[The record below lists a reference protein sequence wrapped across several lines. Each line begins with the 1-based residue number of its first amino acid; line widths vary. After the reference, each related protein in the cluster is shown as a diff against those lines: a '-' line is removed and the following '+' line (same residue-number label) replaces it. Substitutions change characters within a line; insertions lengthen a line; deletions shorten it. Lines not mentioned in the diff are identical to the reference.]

1 MKRLLC
7 AFAAVV
13 ISAVA
18 LYAQEV
24 PAAPAADEAA
34 PAKDTAK
41 WKKGL
46 ITQVGF
52 SQLSLTNWSAGGS
65 GSISLNTYF
74 DAYGNME
81 KGKLFWDNEA
91 QLGYGFI
98 RSFDD
103 AYPKKSDD
111 RIILD
116 SKIGYK
122 ATQAWY
128 YSAVFNFRSQMAKGY
143 DYKKSWTE
151 PISQFFAPAYFSLG
165 IGIDYKPSKNFSLN
179 IAPITGKTVFVSNP
193 ELRKS
198 YGNYRINEDGTEDL
212 LFCKFELGAQ
222 IKADAKVEVENFKL
236 GTSLTLFSDYLDKPQ
251 NIKVNWDVNVDAK
264 ISKFFSVTLRTN
276 LIYDDNIKCKDA
288 VDKETG
294 APIKVAGVQF
304 KELFSV
310 GFSYTFGE
318 KK

>member
-7 AFAAVV
+7 AITAVV
-13 ISAVA
+13 ISAAA
-18 LYAQEV
+18 LSARET
-24 PAAPAADEAA
+24 PAEAAA

-41 WKKGL
+41 WKRGL
-46 ITQVGF
+46 ITQIGF

-65 GSISLNTYF
+65 GSISLNTYL

-81 KGKLFWDNEA
+81 RGKLFWDNEI

-98 RSFDD
+98 RSFED

-111 RIILD
+111 RIIVD
-116 SKIGYK
+116 SKVGYK

-128 YSAVFNFRSQMAKGY
+128 YSAVFNFRSQMAQGF
-143 DYKKSWTE
+143 DYKKSWTD
-151 PISQFFAPAYFSLG
+151 PVSQFFAPAYLTLG
-165 IGIDYKPSKNFSLN
+165 LGIDYKPSKSFSLN
-179 IAPITGKTVFVSNP
+179 IAPLTGKTVFVSEE
-193 ELRKS
+193 ELRTL
-198 YGNYRINEDGTEDL
+198 YGNAKDQYCR
-212 LFCKFELGAQ
+212 FELGAQ

-236 GTSLTLFSDYLDKPQ
+236 ATSLTLFSDYLNKPQ

-264 ISKFFSVTLRTN
+264 ISRFFSVTLRTN
-276 LIYDDNIKCKDA
+276 LIYDDKIKSKDA
-288 VDKETG
+288 KDKETG
-294 APIKVAGVQF
+294 EPIKVAGVQF

>member
-13 ISAVA
+13 LSAVA
-18 LYAQEV
+18 LYAQDA
-24 PAAPAADEAA
+24 PAAPAAEEAA

-128 YSAVFNFRSQMAKGY
+128 YSAVFNFRSQMARGY
-143 DYKKSWTE
+143 DYKKSWTD
-151 PISQFFAPAYFSLG
+151 PVSQFFAPAYITLG
-165 IGIDYKPSKNFSLN
+165 IGIDFKPSKNFSLN
-179 IAPITGKTVFVSNP
+179 IAPLTGKTVFVTQE
-193 ELRKS
+193 ELRPL
-198 YGNYRINEDGTEDL
+198 YGNAMLCR
-212 LFCKFELGAQ
+212 FELGAQ

-236 GTSLTLFSDYLDKPQ
+236 ATSLTLFSDYLNKPQ

-264 ISKFFSVTLRTN
+264 ISRFFSVTLRTN
-276 LIYDDNIKCKDA
+276 LIYDDNIKSKDA